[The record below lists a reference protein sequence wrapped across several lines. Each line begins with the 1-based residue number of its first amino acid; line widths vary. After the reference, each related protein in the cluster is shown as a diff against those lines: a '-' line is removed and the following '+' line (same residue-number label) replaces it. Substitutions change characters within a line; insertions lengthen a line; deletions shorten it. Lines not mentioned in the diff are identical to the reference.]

1 MSDLLKP
8 HFTWM
13 FFFGTV
19 VFLLLFYGFLQFL
32 KNQIPQL
39 PATVKF
45 KERLSRRLRYFLLL
59 YELIFVVISVSI
71 FMLIHPLWHGMIV
84 LFLISITF
92 PLMRDYM
99 IGRFLCF
106 DPEFQQG
113 KRITV
118 GEDTGVINKMNR
130 LGIYVITN
138 NGMKYINYMILQE
151 NGFSLLTDSLMQEY
165 CDLNISAND
174 KDTSNLSAEM
184 LLYKLMGVP
193 YLDSDYRPTL
203 ITNNTNTDFQIR
215 VLIRK
220 GNHQQELINLI
231 KDWGYDCQL
240 SH

>member
-1 MSDLLKP
+1 MPNLLKP
-8 HFTWM
+8 HFTWT
-13 FFFGTV
+13 FFLGTV
-19 VFLLLFYGFLQFL
+19 VFLLLFYGILLFLERQAH
-32 KNQIPQL
+32 QL
-39 PATVKF
+39 PVTLKF
-45 KERLSRRLRYFLLL
+45 KERLFNKLRSLLIL
-59 YELIFVVISVSI
+59 YDLIFVVITTSI
-71 FMLIHPLWHGMIV
+71 FMLLNPIWHGIIV

-92 PLMRDYM
+92 PLMRNYM

-118 GEDTGVINKMNR
+118 DQDTGVINKMNR

-151 NGFSLLTDSLMQEY
+151 RGFSLLTDSLMQEY
-165 CDLNISAND
+165 CDLNITAND
-174 KDTSNLSAEM
+174 RDHSNLSAEM

-193 YLDSDYRPTL
+193 YLDSEYRPTL
-203 ITNNTNTDFQIR
+203 ITNNANTEFQIR

-220 GNHQQELINLI
+220 GDHQQELINLI

>member
-1 MSDLLKP
+1 MTDLLKP
-8 HFTWM
+8 HFSWM

-19 VFLLLFYGFLQFL
+19 VFLLLLYGVLLYL
-32 KNQIPQL
+32 KRQIHQL
-39 PATVKF
+39 PLPLKIRD
-45 KERLSRRLRYFLLL
+45 RLSNTLRSLLLL
-59 YELIFVVISVSI
+59 YDLIFVVIAASVFI
-71 FMLIHPLWHGMIV
+71 LLNPIWHGLVV
-84 LFLISITF
+84 LFLVSVTF
-92 PLMRDYM
+92 PLIRNYM

-113 KRITV
+113 KRVTV
-118 GEDTGVINKMNR
+118 GNDTGVINKMNR

-151 NGFSLLTDSLMQEY
+151 RGFSLLTDSLMQEY

-174 KDTSNLSAEM
+174 KDQSNLSAEM

-193 YLDSDYRPTL
+193 YLDSEYRPTL
-203 ITNNTNTDFQIR
+203 IANNANIEFQIR

-220 GNHQQELINLI
+220 GNHRQELINLI

>member
-1 MSDLLKP
+1 MDNLLKP

-13 FFFGTV
+13 FFFATV
-19 VFLLLFYGFLQFL
+19 AFLILFYGFLQIL
-32 KNQIPQL
+32 KKQILQL
-39 PATVKF
+39 PITVKL
-45 KERLSRRLRYFLLL
+45 KDRLANGLRRFLLL
-59 YELIFVVISVSI
+59 YDLIFVVITVSI
-71 FMLIHPLWHGMIV
+71 FMLLHPIWHGTIV

-92 PLMRDYM
+92 PLLRDYM

-113 KRITV
+113 KRITI
-118 GEDTGVINKMNR
+118 GNDTGVINKMNR

-151 NGFSLLTDSLMQEY
+151 RGFSLLTDSLMQEY

-174 KDTSNLSAEM
+174 KNHSNLSAET

-193 YLDSDYRPTL
+193 YLDSEYRPTL
-203 ITNNTNTDFQIR
+203 ISNIANTNFQIR